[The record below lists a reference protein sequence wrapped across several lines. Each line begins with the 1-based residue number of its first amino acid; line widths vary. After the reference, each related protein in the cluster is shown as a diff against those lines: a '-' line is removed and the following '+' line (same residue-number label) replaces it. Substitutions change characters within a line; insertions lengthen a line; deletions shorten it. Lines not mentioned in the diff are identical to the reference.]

1 MIDFTKI
8 YQLKGPKPQ
17 KQRPNTNFYELYDLT
32 KKYIVISRYTF
43 DSEDLH
49 FFATDSTTDTDEE
62 EDDEEEE
69 VIA

>member
-1 MIDFTKI
+1 M
-8 YQLKGPKPQ
+8 
-17 KQRPNTNFYELYDLT
+17 NFYEVYDLT